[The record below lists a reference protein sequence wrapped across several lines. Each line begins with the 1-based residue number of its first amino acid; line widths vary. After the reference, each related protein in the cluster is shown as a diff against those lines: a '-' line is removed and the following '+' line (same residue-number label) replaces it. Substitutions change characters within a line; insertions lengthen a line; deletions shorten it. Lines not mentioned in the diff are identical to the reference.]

1 MRNISDVLEMSIKE
15 LIVLKKEYEIGTF
28 EYVLIT
34 TLIDSKLNRII
45 NENKAIKK
53 NKEKI

>member
-1 MRNISDVLEMSIKE
+1 MRKISDVLEMSIKE

-28 EYVLIT
+28 EYILTT

-45 NENKAIKK
+45 NENKRKY
-53 NKEKI
+53 